1 MKEFTTQAFLAFDGT
16 PFFDRADCER
26 HEENS
31 FPMRFVGLTLEQ
43 VVNAFD
49 RMNAELADA
58 FETAGNL
65 IAVKRR
71 DSGELRRRGPKGNG
85 AADPPP
91 QISTGAEDRRDPE
104 EIEVGST
111 EDSVPSL
118 RWDAILRSRRCR
130 LR

>member
-58 FETAGNL
+58 FETAGNR

-104 EIEVGST
+104 DEY
-111 EDSVPSL
+111 PSAPDEEP
-118 RWDAILRSRRCR
+118 RDASELEHVVR
-130 LR
+130 